1 MSLVI
6 EKILQLRDEGMKQS
20 GHLDYGANVL
30 PVIKYFLSINDS
42 NERKD
47 FLDAIEEMLSSEDG
61 EIRKYAVTICF
72 GFVTFSDAV

>member
-1 MSLVI
+1 MSQII

-20 GHLDYGANVL
+20 GHFDYGANVL
-30 PVIKYFLSINDS
+30 PVIKYFLSINDP

-61 EIRKYAVTICF
+61 EIRKYAVTLCL
-72 GFVTFSDAV
+72 GFVTFRDAV